1 MDLKPPTVTETAQIL
16 AQHRDEIVAVWRMEA
31 GKLLR
36 KLHLDNATL
45 TDHIPTLVRDIIR
58 SLQAGEDGSHTT
70 QSSLGSS
77 ALHGMQRFNDGL
89 DVIEV
94 VGEYNLLRIAFLT
107 VAERHGLVVIGEIAR
122 VINHRI
128 DEAARL
134 AVAAFVS
141 HAEMQ
146 REKQS
151 EEHLAFLTHDL
162 RTPLNAVSLLVEEL
176 KCVLDETV
184 LARNAEIFQGL
195 TRNLQRLSQ
204 LIREVLDKQI
214 KSLGSESVFH
224 PQIRRF
230 DLWPFVQQII
240 GDLRASAAKAHI
252 NVSNEVPH
260 DLMLCADAELIARV
274 FQNLLA
280 NAFAYA
286 PNGRVVVSASV
297 HDGEISCSVRD
308 NGAGIPSEMLD
319 KVFDKLVTDT
329 DKDGTGLGLAIVKQV
344 VEAHR
349 GVVRVE
355 SAIGKGTCFS
365 FTLPANSEMGSL
377 NP

>member
-1 MDLKPPTVTETAQIL
+1 MDLKPPTVAETAQIL
-16 AQHRDEIVAVWRMEA
+16 GQHHDEIVAAWRMEA

-94 VGEYNLLRIAFLT
+94 VGEYNLLRVAFLT

-122 VINHRI
+122 IINHRI

-176 KCVLDETV
+176 KCVLDETI

-195 TRNLQRLSQ
+195 NRNLQRLSQ
-204 LIREVLDKQI
+204 LIQEVLDKQVR
-214 KSLGSESVFH
+214 SLGSENVFQ
-224 PQIRRF
+224 PQVRRF

-240 GDLRASAAKAHI
+240 GDMQAAAAKSNTNVI
-252 NVSNEVPH
+252 NQVPR

-274 FQNLLA
+274 FQNLFG
-280 NAFAYA
+280 NAFQYA
-286 PNGRVVVSASV
+286 PAGRVVVSASV
-297 HDGEISCSVRD
+297 NEGEITCSVRD

-319 KVFDKLVTDT
+319 KVFDKLVTDG

-355 SAIGKGTCFS
+355 STLGQGACFS
-365 FTLPANSEMGSL
+365 FTLPLIAES
-377 NP
+377 